1 MTFYFEDFSVGRVFE
16 LGQCAVSEEEI
27 VAFATGYDPQ
37 PFHTDRVAAA
47 DSMFGGLIASGVH
60 TMALYMRLFVEGV
73 LGDSASQG
81 SPGIDEMRWPAPV
94 RPGDTLR
101 ARYTV
106 ASARKSRSRPE
117 WGIVTGLASAENQE
131 GVTVMTMSVINLFT
145 RRYAAEADGRLA
157 SPGPVAPL

>member
-1 MTFYFEDFSVGRVFE
+1 
-16 LGQCAVSEEEI
+16 
-27 VAFATGYDPQ
+27 
-37 PFHTDRVAAA
+37 
-47 DSMFGGLIASGVH
+47 MFGGLIASGVH
-60 TMALYMRLFVEGV
+60 TMALYMRLFVDGV
-73 LGDSASQG
+73 LGDSASLG

-117 WGIVTGLASAENQE
+117 WGIVTGRATAENQE

-145 RRYAAEADGRLA
+145 RRYAAEGDGALA
-157 SPGPVAPL
+157 PPGPVAGL